1 MDVRGT
7 LSTGSVAPSGPRTPG
22 GRSGWRAA
30 SGRAR
35 WTSTAPRSISQAPFG
50 SLERSGFGRER
61 GRYGLEEYLVT
72 KAIHH

>member
-1 MDVRGT
+1 MARRLRTGQVDVNG
-7 LSTGSVAPSGPRTPG
+7 
-22 GRSGWRAA
+22 AA
-30 SGRAR
+30 FN
-35 WTSTAPRSISQAPFG
+35 SQAPFG